1 MDNNIY
7 IYGDIVD
14 GSGLVEQIQKLNGA
28 DEINVYINTMG
39 GSVQE
44 GIAIINALR
53 RTGATINTYNTSFA
67 CSMGATILLAG
78 DNKYMYDNSLTM
90 IHNCWSMACGDSQEL
105 RRQADSLD
113 KINQSI
119 LNIYKQATTLD
130 EATLI
135 QMMNDETWLTSE
147 ECKDYFN
154 INIIS
159 NKNES
164 KAVASVKDK
173 VIEAILQEK
182 KRVQQSY
189 IENFINS
196 LK

>member
-1 MDNNIY
+1 MNNNIY
-7 IYGDIVD
+7 VYGDIID
-14 GSGLVEQIQKLNGA
+14 GSGIVEQIQALNGA
-28 DEINVYINTMG
+28 DVINVYINTMG
-39 GSVQE
+39 GSCQE
-44 GIAIINALR
+44 GIAIINTLR
-53 RTGATINTYNTSFA
+53 RTGATINTYNISFA

-130 EATLI
+130 ETTLI
-135 QMMNDETWLTSE
+135 QMMNDEAWLTAE
-147 ECKDYFN
+147 ECEDYFG

-182 KRVQQSY
+182 KRAQQSY

>member
-1 MDNNIY
+1 MNNNIY
-7 IYGDIVD
+7 VYGDIID
-14 GSGLVEQIQKLNGA
+14 GSGIVEQIQALNGA
-28 DEINVYINTMG
+28 DVINVYINTMG
-39 GSVQE
+39 GSCQE
-44 GIAIINALR
+44 GIAIINTLR
-53 RTGATINTYNTSFA
+53 RTGATINTYNISFA

-130 EATLI
+130 ETTLI
-135 QMMNDETWLTSE
+135 QMMNDEAWLTAE
-147 ECKDYFN
+147 ECEDYFG

>member
-1 MDNNIY
+1 MNNNIY
-7 IYGDIVD
+7 VYGDIID
-14 GSGLVEQIQKLNGA
+14 GSGIVEQIQALNGA

-90 IHNCWSMACGDSQEL
+90 IHNCWSMACGDSREL
-105 RRQADSLD
+105 RRQADDLD
-113 KINQSI
+113 KINESI
-119 LNIYKQATTLD
+119 LQIYKQATTLD
-130 EATLI
+130 EDTLI
-135 QMMNDETWLTSE
+135 QMMDDETWLTAE
-147 ECKDYFN
+147 ECEDYFG

>member
-1 MDNNIY
+1 MNNNIY
-7 IYGDIVD
+7 VYGDIID
-14 GSGLVEQIQKLNGA
+14 GSGIVEQIQALNGA
-28 DEINVYINTMG
+28 DVINVYINTMG
-39 GSVQE
+39 GSCQE
-44 GIAIINALR
+44 GIAIINTLR
-53 RTGATINTYNTSFA
+53 RTGATINTYNISFA

-130 EATLI
+130 ETTLI
-135 QMMNDETWLTSE
+135 QMMNDEAWLTAE
-147 ECKDYFN
+147 ECEDYFG

-164 KAVASVKDK
+164 KAIASVKDK

-182 KRVQQSY
+182 KRAQQSY

>member
-1 MDNNIY
+1 MNDIY
-7 IYGDIVD
+7 IYDDIID
-14 GSGLVEQIQKLNGA
+14 GSGIVEQIQALNGA

-39 GSVQE
+39 GSCQE

-53 RTGATINTYNTSFA
+53 RTGATINTYNISFA

-78 DNKYMYDNSLTM
+78 DNKYMYDNSLM
-90 IHNCWSMACGDSQEL
+90 FIHNAWSLACGDSKSL
-105 RRQADSLD
+105 RKQADDLD
-113 KINQSI
+113 KINESI
-119 LNIYKQATTLD
+119 LQIYKQATTLD
-130 EATLI
+130 EDTLI
-135 QMMNDETWLTSE
+135 QMMDDETWLTAE
-147 ECKDYFN
+147 ECEDYFG

-182 KRVQQSY
+182 ERVQKSY

>member
-1 MDNNIY
+1 MNNNIY
-7 IYGDIVD
+7 VYGDIID
-14 GSGLVEQIQKLNGA
+14 GSGIVEQIQALNGA

-78 DNKYMYDNSLTM
+78 DNKYMYDNSLM
-90 IHNCWSMACGDSQEL
+90 FIHNAWSLACGDSREL
-105 RRQADSLD
+105 RRQADDLD
-113 KINQSI
+113 KINESI
-119 LNIYKQATTLD
+119 LQIYKQATTLD
-130 EATLI
+130 EDTLI
-135 QMMNDETWLTSE
+135 QMMDDETWLTAE
-147 ECKDYFN
+147 ECEDYFG

>member
-1 MDNNIY
+1 MNNNIY
-7 IYGDIVD
+7 IYGDIYD
-14 GSGLVEQIQKLNGA
+14 GSGIVEQIQELSGV

-39 GSVQE
+39 GSCQE

-53 RTGATINTYNTSFA
+53 RTGATINTYNDAFA

-78 DNKYMYDNSLTM
+78 DNVYMYDNSLM
-90 IHNCWSMACGDSQEL
+90 FIHNAWSMACGDSQEL

-119 LNIYKQATTLD
+119 LNIYKQSTTLD

-135 QMMNDETWLTSE
+135 QMMDDETWLTAE

-154 INIIS
+154 VNVIE
-159 NKNES
+159 NKNQNEI
-164 KAVASVKDK
+164 VASVKDK
-173 VIEAILQEK
+173 VVQAVLQEK

-189 IENFINS
+189 IQNFIKQ

>member
-1 MDNNIY
+1 
-7 IYGDIVD
+7 
-14 GSGLVEQIQKLNGA
+14 
-28 DEINVYINTMG
+28 
-39 GSVQE
+39 
-44 GIAIINALR
+44 
-53 RTGATINTYNTSFA
+53 
-67 CSMGATILLAG
+67 
-78 DNKYMYDNSLTM
+78 
-90 IHNCWSMACGDSQEL
+90 MACGDSQEL

-130 EATLI
+130 ETTLI
-135 QMMNDETWLTSE
+135 QMMNDEAWLTAE
-147 ECKDYFN
+147 ECEDYFG